1 MQELID
7 TVLTLLPVALLIALR
22 IIMSAKNRETSLQK
36 GKPQKSRFFAS
47 LEEYRETSVP
57 QGEKA
62 SGGGTYGPSPAERS
76 KKVPLSRR
84 SGLPKGRPYQVS
96 PPEEELRV
104 FPQGISAAASAE
116 KDPAVPSRKREMNP
130 LLQPLPE
137 ERGMQM
143 AVVERIERL
152 PLLQRAVVWS
162 EILGHPKG
170 LD

>member
-22 IIMSAKNRETSLQK
+22 ILMSAKNRETSLQK
-36 GKPQKSRFFAS
+36 GRSPKSRFFAS
-47 LEEYRETSVP
+47 LEEFRETSA
-57 QGEKA
+57 QEKKT
-62 SGGGTYGPSPAERS
+62 SGGGTYGPSPAERN
-76 KKVPLSRR
+76 KKAPLSRR
-84 SGLPKGRPYQVS
+84 SVLPKGRPYQVS

-104 FPQGISAAASAE
+104 FPQGIPAAASAE
-116 KDPAVPSRKREMNP
+116 KEPAVPSRKREMNP

-162 EILGHPKG
+162 EILGPPKS